1 MVFAVTGRGKMN
13 GQESSKV
20 EVGSWVIGYWR
31 PKLHFEVNV
40 WNCFERRLK
49 KLSSAL
55 RQGDPLSSSVVS
67 ESISDVISGDAQG
80 CLVCGDC
87 RRLLSMVPDKSAHLV
102 ITDPPH
108 NDRVPYLE
116 LSEFWNS
123 LLGFTS
129 DLQNEIVISNAKER
143 RKTPDAYA
151 EGMQEFFSQVT
162 RTLHPDGLLL
172 VLFNTSKVHEWQ
184 IFKPWFDAIADGKD
198 LPLHYLGHFPC
209 AYSAT
214 SVVQDNRKG
223 SLKTD
228 HALVFGKSK
237 GGATRNTHLAA
248 LESIP
253 AWSTQPPANAEKG

>member
-1 MVFAVTGRGKMN
+1 
-13 GQESSKV
+13 
-20 EVGSWVIGYWR
+20 
-31 PKLHFEVNV
+31 
-40 WNCFERRLK
+40 
-49 KLSSAL
+49 
-55 RQGDPLSSSVVS
+55 
-67 ESISDVISGDAQG
+67 
-80 CLVCGDC
+80 
-87 RRLLSMVPDKSAHLV
+87 MVPDESAHLV

-143 RKTPDAYA
+143 RKTPEAYA

-184 IFKPWFDAIADGKD
+184 IFKPWFDAIAEGKD
-198 LPLHYLGHFPC
+198 LPLRYLGHFPC

-237 GGATRNTHLAA
+237 GGATRNMHLAA